1 MAQALRQQAASS
13 CSGVRSSVQRG
24 LPLLAPRSAAWR
36 LSKTTCAA
44 IKGGAEDDL
53 LMASGCPVPRD
64 QQPIQELK
72 QLQEMF
78 LFDWATMPVPS
89 FAGKL
94 AAAWLG
100 FFLLLGLPVSA
111 VTFDLHKELLQCL
124 TAASAG
130 SSFIVTVL
138 VWRLYLGWQHVGDRL
153 ISATVE
159 YEETGWYDGQVWV
172 KTPQVLMRDRL
183 MSNYTVKPALAR
195 LKRTLLGLGGSLAA
209 AMVLLAT
216 VPPPA
221 VNSATYYAA
230 YDGSSYSS
238 SSSSSSSVAAAG
250 QDSSSYDVSVSKYE
264 PWALEDAAAAADAD
278 GDADAPRYDM
288 RTHMMMQ

>member
-1 MAQALRQQAASS
+1 
-13 CSGVRSSVQRG
+13 
-24 LPLLAPRSAAWR
+24 
-36 LSKTTCAA
+36 
-44 IKGGAEDDL
+44 
-53 LMASGCPVPRD
+53 MASGCPVPRD

-238 SSSSSSSVAAAG
+238 SSSIAAAG
-250 QDSSSYDVSVSKYE
+250 QDSSSYDESVSKYE